1 MRAYRVEPTTLKIGN
16 TVDGSIIEL
25 EGNTTLKFKSGKVVA
40 LPDEFEVLTI
50 RGSEIIAEKVRNLK
64 VGDLIAM
71 PRRLPSNSQYQKL
84 DNKTPLTSKVNIVP
98 KLPHILSEELAY
110 LVGIISSDGYIRKD
124 NKIVLI
130 NKDKRIISKFKKLI
144 KRLFALKVGII
155 FWKEKRKGKIY
166 RWINSIVYS
175 KALKEYLAINFGL
188 KEGKKNEYL
197 RVPEVIFNSPKSVI
211 AKYLQGLFD
220 GDGSII
226 IGKNNVAIKLTAKN
240 RDFAYDIQ
248 ELLLFFD
255 IIGYVKKTRNNL
267 WEVVISSRINVEK
280 FKKEIG
286 FSHSEKAKKIKKAI
300 SKKKVRLI
308 QIGRIIKRERNKQKI
323 SLRQLCKKLGI
334 GETTLRH
341 YENDDCLPKI
351 RVLKK

>member
-40 LPDEFEVLTI
+40 LPDEFEVLAI

-71 PRRLPSNSQYQKL
+71 PRRLPSNNQYQKL

-130 NKDKRIISKFKKLI
+130 NKDKRIVTKFKKLI

-155 FWKEKRKGKIY
+155 SWKEKRKGKIY